1 MPDINT
7 WIKQLS
13 AKPLPVLAPTHKQLL
28 QLMKNENLSIGVYA
42 GPALLDPGM
51 AVIFLQDVN
60 KVKVSQGRD
69 PIGTLSGALPHLGPA
84 KIKQHV
90 NKAILLDDLK
100 LSARHYDGYMR
111 YLTQACHASFQA
123 RDWGMQRH
131 TIEPEEIELA
141 ALLQNITELALWCYG
156 DDVMLQ
162 IEHRVY
168 VEKQDYDK
176 AAKEVLG
183 CSLRQLSV
191 QLAQSWHLPEL
202 VVLGLG
208 SDYKGFTL
216 ATGAALAA
224 RLARLSAYSWY
235 DRKALRC
242 VQAIAD
248 YQGHSI
254 AEVEHHLHLNAV
266 NFSDYHPH
274 LNAWTAAKL
283 LPMLVDEKYIDR
295 SFEWGDEPEQAKN
308 VNETQA
314 KIQTE
319 DDAVVT
325 KPASVSTKNDSTI
338 DNNNVKD
345 IPATASTHP
354 ATAKV
359 APKEVKEKLSPSTKA
374 SNKPSAT
381 TSVVEDKKKPVEETQ
396 KTQSNTG
403 FDAAEMARQVSL
415 LQAMIK
421 KKDSVAHIIQ
431 QATQATHTLGFERV
445 MFAIKV
451 PKKEELMAKFFS
463 QNSTLHELKSFKIVL
478 DKPHL
483 FKLLMAKPQ
492 NIWLNEKNKAK
503 YWGLIPANV
512 KLALH
517 NDNFFAMS
525 VFVNKKPVG
534 LMYADKPTGQLNAA
548 EYKKFQGLCKMLS
561 KGLSDIVQKP
571 AAKKEG

>member
-13 AKPLPVLAPTHKQLL
+13 AKPLPVLASTRQQLL
-28 QLMKNENLSIGVYA
+28 QLMENENLSIGVYA
-42 GPALLDPGM
+42 GPVLFDPGM
-51 AVIFLQDVN
+51 AVTFLKDVN
-60 KVKVSQGRD
+60 KAKVAQGRD
-69 PIGTLSGALPHLGPA
+69 LIGTLSNALPHLGPV

-90 NKAILLDDLK
+90 NKALLLDDLK

-156 DDVMLQ
+156 DDAMPQ
-162 IEHRVY
+162 IEHHVY

-191 QLAQSWHLPEL
+191 KLAQAWYLPEL
-202 VVLGLG
+202 SVLGLG

-235 DRKALRC
+235 DRKALKC

-266 NFSDYHPH
+266 HFSDYHPH
-274 LNAWTAAKL
+274 LNTWTAARL

-295 SFEWGDEPEQAKN
+295 SFEWGEKSA
-308 VNETQA
+308 
-314 KIQTE
+314 QTT
-319 DDAVVT
+319 AINQTPSQT
-325 KPASVSTKNDSTI
+325 KVDIKKTASVSAQHDST
-338 DNNNVKD
+338 VKHRK
-345 IPATASTHP
+345 AKTASAAPDAAASIHQ
-354 ATAKV
+354 TAARV
-359 APKEVKEKLSPSTKA
+359 APQEVKEKLSSPTKA
-374 SNKPSAT
+374 NNKPSPT
-381 TSVVEDKKKPVEETQ
+381 KPLVVDKQKDVERDQ
-396 KTQSNTG
+396 KVQSNTG
-403 FDAAEMARQVSL
+403 FDATEMARQVSL

-431 QATQATHTLGFERV
+431 QATKATHTLGFERV
-445 MFAIKV
+445 VFAIKM
-451 PKKEELMAKFFS
+451 PKKEELMTKFFS
-463 QNSTLHELKSFKIVL
+463 QNQTLHELKSFKIVL

-503 YWGLIPANV
+503 YWGLIPASV

-517 NDNFFAMS
+517 NDTFFAMS
-525 VFVNKKPVG
+525 VFANNKPVG
-534 LMYADKPTGQLNAA
+534 LMYADKPTGQLTAA

-571 AAKKEG
+571 AVKKES